1 LESEPILPLECV
13 YFIIER
19 IIMISRRNYLSYIG
33 SAALMGLFPNMTFAQ
48 GKPLKILVGYPA
60 GGAVDVVARQLGEEL
75 RAAGYNAVV
84 ENRTG
89 AAGQLATE
97 AMLAAPADGSTIV
110 MMPGGN
116 ATIFPHVYPK
126 LRYAMS
132 DLAPLA
138 SVCSFQFGLG
148 VGPGTPAKT
157 LKEFVDWAKAN
168 PGKASYGTP
177 GAGTA
182 MHFMGVMFGRKAGI
196 DFQHVP
202 YRGGALAMTD
212 VLGGTIP
219 SLTTTLPNLVTQH
232 KAGKLRIL
240 GFSGDKALPGLPGVP
255 TFKEQGYPELQLTEV
270 FAVFA
275 SSKTPKA
282 VHAELE
288 KAILAAA
295 RSPRLIAA
303 IEKLEFDTDVRPSAD
318 LARHLQDD
326 FERWGPIIKATGYT
340 AEN

>member
-1 LESEPILPLECV
+1 MTNRRQSIASIGAIALAGALP
-13 YFIIER
+13 
-19 IIMISRRNYLSYIG
+19 NW
-33 SAALMGLFPNMTFAQ
+33 ATAQ
-48 GKPLKILVGYPA
+48 SKPLKILVGYPA
-60 GGAVDVVARQLGEEL
+60 GGAVDVVARQISEEL
-75 RAAGYNAVV
+75 RASGFNAVV

-89 AAGQLATE
+89 AAGQLATD

-126 LRYAMS
+126 LRYSMS

-138 SVCSFQFGLG
+138 SVCSFQFGLA
-148 VGPGTPAKT
+148 VGPGAPVKS

-202 YRGGALAMTD
+202 YRGGAAAMTD

-219 SLTTTLPNLVTQH
+219 SLATTLPNLVTHH
-232 KAGKLRIL
+232 KSGKLRIL
-240 GFSGDKALPGLPGVP
+240 AFSGDKALPGLPGVQ

-270 FAVFA
+270 FGFFA
-275 SSKTPKA
+275 SSKTPRA
-282 VHAELE
+282 TLLELE
-288 KAILAAA
+288 NAIMAAG
-295 RSPRLIAA
+295 RSPRLVAA
-303 IEKLEFDTDVRPSAD
+303 IEKLEFDSEIKSSAEF
-318 LARHLQDD
+318 ARHLKED
-326 FERWGPIIKATGYT
+326 FERWGPVIKATGYT

>member
-1 LESEPILPLECV
+1 MLN
-13 YFIIER
+13 
-19 IIMISRRNYLSYIG
+19 RRHCLTYIG
-33 SAALMGLFPNMTFAQ
+33 TSAVAGLSPSLAFAQ

-60 GGAVDVVARQLGEEL
+60 GGAVDVVARQVGEEL
-75 RAAGYNAVV
+75 RAAGYNAII

-126 LRYAMS
+126 LRYAMG

-138 SVCSFQFGLG
+138 SVCSFQFALG

-202 YRGGALAMTD
+202 YRGGAAAMTD
-212 VLGGTIP
+212 ILGGTIP
-219 SLTTTLPNLVTQH
+219 ALSTTLPNLVTHH
-232 KAGKLRIL
+232 KSGKLRIL
-240 GFSGDKALPGLPGVP
+240 AFSGDKALPGLPGVP

-270 FAVFA
+270 FAFFA
-275 SSKTPKA
+275 SSKTSKA
-282 VHAELE
+282 VQLELE
-288 KAILAAA
+288 AAISAAA
-295 RSPRLIAA
+295 RSPRLVAA
-303 IEKLEFDTDVRPSAD
+303 IEKLEFDSDVRSSAD
-318 LARHLQDD
+318 LARHLKED
-326 FERWGPIIKATGYT
+326 FERWGPVIKATGYT
-340 AEN
+340 ADN